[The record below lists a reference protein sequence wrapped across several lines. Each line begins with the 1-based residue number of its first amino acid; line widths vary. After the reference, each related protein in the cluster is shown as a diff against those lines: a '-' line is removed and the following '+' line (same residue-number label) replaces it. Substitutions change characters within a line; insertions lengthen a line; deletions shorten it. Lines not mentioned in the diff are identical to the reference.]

1 MQTGAEGWTLTEDE
15 ENLVWTM
22 AGAWDPAEQGAGE
35 ALGAEKRMSRNG
47 GRRKPRNRDG
57 SGAER
62 RTRSRDGGRRTP
74 DEETRRRPTNRDG
87 DRRTARTRSCNGD
100 RRTPDDEARRR
111 LTNRGDSR

>member
-1 MQTGAEGWTLTEDE
+1 MQTGAERWTLIEDE

-35 ALGAEKRMSRNG
+35 ALGAEK
-47 GRRKPRNRDG
+47 
-57 SGAER
+57 